1 MNWQKEIDGIKTQIE
16 FLERRLANLEFN
28 LNKEKDDER
37 EISSDR

>member
-28 LNKEKDDER
+28 LKKEENETSNR
-37 EISSDR
+37 